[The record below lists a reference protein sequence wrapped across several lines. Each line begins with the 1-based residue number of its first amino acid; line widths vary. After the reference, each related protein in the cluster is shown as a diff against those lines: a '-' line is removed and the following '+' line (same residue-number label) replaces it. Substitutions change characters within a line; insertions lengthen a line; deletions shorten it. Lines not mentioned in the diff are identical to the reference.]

1 MANALFAS
9 FKQQL
14 GLAAIGALNAA
25 GTVIKAT
32 LVDTGAY
39 TFNAAHTVIGDVPA
53 GARIATGTL
62 ANKTWTGAVFDADDL
77 TYAAVPAGA
86 GSASAAE
93 ALVLWVDTGTPA
105 TSFLIAY
112 FDTVTGLPVTP
123 NGGDIQIV
131 WDSGANKIFKL

>member
-39 TFNAAHTVIGDVPA
+39 TFNAAHTVIGDIPT

-77 TYAAVPAGA
+77 TYTAVPAGT
-86 GSASAAE
+86 GTGTAAE

-123 NGGDIQIV
+123 NGGNIQIV
-131 WDSGANKIFKL
+131 WDSGSNKIFKL

>member
-14 GLAAIGALNAA
+14 GLATIGALNAA
-25 GTVIKAT
+25 GTAIKAT

-39 TFNAAHTVIGDVPA
+39 TFNAAHTVIGDIPA
-53 GARIATGTL
+53 GARVATGTL

-77 TYAAVPAGA
+77 TYTAVPAGT
-86 GSASAAE
+86 GTGTAAE

-123 NGGDIQIV
+123 NGGNLQVV
-131 WDSGANKIFKL
+131 WDNGSNKIFKL

>member
-1 MANALFAS
+1 MANSLFAS

-14 GLAAIGALNAA
+14 GLATIGALNAA

-39 TFNAAHTVIGDVPA
+39 TFNAAHTVIGDIPA

-77 TYAAVPAGA
+77 TYTAVPAGT
-86 GSASAAE
+86 GTGTAAE

-112 FDTVTGLPVTP
+112 FDTATGLPVTP
-123 NGGDIQIV
+123 NGGNIQII
-131 WDSGANKIFKL
+131 WDNGSNKIFKL

>member
-14 GLAAIGALNAA
+14 GLAAINLSSA
-25 GTVIKAT
+25 TIKAT

-39 TFNAAHTVIGDVPA
+39 TFNTAHTVIGDVAA
-53 GARIATGTL
+53 GARIATSTL
-62 ANKTWTGAVFDADDL
+62 NNKTWTGGVFDANDL
-77 TYAAVPAGA
+77 TFAAVPAGT

-93 ALVLWVDTGTPA
+93 AFVLWVDTGTPA

-112 FDTVTGLPVTP
+112 FDTATGLPVTP
-123 NGGDIQIV
+123 NGGDITIA
-131 WDSGANKIFKL
+131 WDNGANKIFAL

>member
-1 MANALFAS
+1 MANSLFTS

-14 GLAAIGALNAA
+14 GLATIGALNAV

-39 TFNAAHTVIGDVPA
+39 TFNAAHTVIGDIPA

-77 TYAAVPAGA
+77 TYTAVPAGT
-86 GSASAAE
+86 GTGTAAE

-123 NGGDIQIV
+123 NGGNIQIV
-131 WDSGANKIFKL
+131 WDNGSSKIFKL

>member
-39 TFNAAHTVIGDVPA
+39 TFNAAHTVIGDIPV
-53 GARIATGTL
+53 GARVATGTL

-77 TYAAVPAGA
+77 TYTAVPAGT
-86 GSASAAE
+86 GTGTAAE

-112 FDTVTGLPVTP
+112 FDTATGLPVTP
-123 NGGDIQIV
+123 NGGNIQII
-131 WDSGANKIFKL
+131 WDNGSNKIFKL

>member
-1 MANALFAS
+1 MANTLFAG

-14 GLAAIGALNAA
+14 GLAAINLSTA
-25 GTVIKAT
+25 TIKAT

-62 ANKTWTGAVFDADDL
+62 ASKTWVGAVFDASDL
-77 TYAAVPAGA
+77 TFAAVPAGT

-93 ALVLWVDTGTPA
+93 ALVLWVDTGTA
-105 TSFLIAY
+105 GTSYLIAY
-112 FDTVTGLPVTP
+112 FDIVTGLPVTP
-123 NGGDIQIV
+123 NGGDIQVI
-131 WDSGANKIFKL
+131 WDNGTNRIFKL

>member
-1 MANALFAS
+1 MANTLFAS

-14 GLAAIGALNAA
+14 GMAAIGALNAA
-25 GTVIKAT
+25 GTVIKAV

-39 TFNAAHTVIGDVPA
+39 TFNAAHTVIGDIPA
-53 GARIATGTL
+53 GARLATGTL
-62 ANKTWTGAVFDADDL
+62 ANKVWTGAVFDADDL
-77 TYAAVPAGA
+77 TFTAVPAGT

-93 ALVLWVDTGTPA
+93 ALVLYVDTGTPA

-123 NGGDIQIV
+123 NGGNIQVV
-131 WDSGANKIFKL
+131 WDNGSNKIFKL

>member
-1 MANALFAS
+1 MANSLFAS

-14 GLAAIGALNAA
+14 GLAAIAALNAA

-39 TFNAAHTVIGDVPA
+39 TFNAAHTVIGDIPA

-77 TYAAVPAGA
+77 TYTAVPAGT
-86 GSASAAE
+86 GTGTAAE

-112 FDTVTGLPVTP
+112 FDTATGLPVTP
-123 NGGDIQIV
+123 NGGNIQII
-131 WDSGANKIFKL
+131 WDNGSNKIFKL

>member
-1 MANALFAS
+1 MANALFTN

-39 TFNAAHTVIGDVPA
+39 TFNAAHTVIGDIPA

-77 TYAAVPAGA
+77 TYTAVPAGT
-86 GSASAAE
+86 GTGTAAE

-112 FDTVTGLPVTP
+112 FDTATGLPVTP
-123 NGGDIQIV
+123 NGGNIQII
-131 WDSGANKIFKL
+131 WDNGSNKIFKL

>member
-1 MANALFAS
+1 MANALYAS

-14 GLAAIGALNAA
+14 GLAAINLSSA
-25 GTVIKAT
+25 TIKAT

-39 TFNAAHTVIGDVPA
+39 TFNVAHTVIGDVPA
-53 GARIATGTL
+53 GARIASGTL

-77 TYAAVPAGA
+77 TWAAVPAGT

-123 NGGDIQIV
+123 NDGDIQVV
-131 WDSGANKIFKL
+131 WDNGANKIFKL